1 MSRVLLREVPL
12 GALAEVG
19 LRNDEGSSGNRQL
32 NRPIGAQ
39 GIDHHN
45 VITDP
50 LQGGDARLDLVF
62 LIERDDGAGDVL
74 HTSSDEKI
82 LAQSRVVSG

>member
-1 MSRVLLREVPL
+1 M
-12 GALAEVG
+12 
-19 LRNDEGSSGNRQL
+19 
-32 NRPIGAQ
+32 
-39 GIDHHN
+39 
-45 VITDP
+45 
-50 LQGGDARLDLVF
+50 VF